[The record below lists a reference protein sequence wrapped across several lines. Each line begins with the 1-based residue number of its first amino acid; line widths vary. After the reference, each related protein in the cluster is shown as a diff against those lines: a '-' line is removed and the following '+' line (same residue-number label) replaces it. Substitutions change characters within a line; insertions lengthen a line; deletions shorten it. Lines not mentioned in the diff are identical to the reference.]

1 MSFLRSLF
9 AGVSGIRN
17 HQLMMDVIGNN
28 ISNINTVG
36 FKSGRVTFGDSFAQT
51 LRSATQPSD
60 ARGGM
65 NPIQVGV
72 GSSVNG
78 IDTLFSQGTIETTGQ
93 ATDMAVQGNGFFIVK
108 KDGKTLYTRAGSFQ
122 LDGTG
127 RLVNPG
133 NGAILQ
139 GKIANPDG
147 SIPAGTAL
155 QDLLI
160 PLDMKSGANPTTL
173 AKFAGNLDAS
183 ADPYNAG
190 PPETGGKASASVSVF
205 DSLGN
210 RHTVTLTFT
219 KNTAANTWDWSA
231 SVPGATG
238 LTGNSGQITFNSD
251 GTLANG
257 ITNPL
262 TFAPNNGAAAMS
274 ITLNIGSSGVFS
286 GLTQTQ
292 GTSSVT
298 AREQDGYGAGT
309 LSDISIDAS
318 GKVLGTF
325 TNGRVLTLAQ
335 VLLAEFNNAGGL
347 VRSGDNLYD
356 VSGSSGNAMVV
367 SDTST
372 SSIVSN
378 ALEQSNVDLAD
389 EFTRMILAQR
399 GFQANARVIS
409 TSDEFLNEVVN
420 LKR

>member
-36 FKSGRVTFGDSFAQT
+36 YKAGRVTFGESFAQT
-51 LRSATQPSD
+51 LRSATQPG
-60 ARGGM
+60 AERGGM
-65 NPIQVGV
+65 NPIQVGG
-72 GSSVNG
+72 GSSING
-78 IDTLFSQGTIETTGQ
+78 LDTLFSQGTIESTGQ

-108 KDGKTLYTRAGSFQ
+108 KDGKTLYTRAGTFQ

-147 SIPAGTAL
+147 TIPAGTAL
-155 QDLLI
+155 MDLLI
-160 PLDMKSGANPTTL
+160 PLDMKSGANPTSL
-173 AKFAGNLDAS
+173 VKFAGNLDAS
-183 ADPYNAG
+183 AAAYSPG
-190 PPETGGKASASVSVF
+190 PPETGGKATASVSVF

-219 KNTAANTWDWSA
+219 KNASANTWDWSA
-231 SVPGATG
+231 AVPGASG
-238 LTGNSGQITFNSD
+238 LTGDTGQITFNAD
-251 GTLANG
+251 GTLATG
-257 ITNPL
+257 ITGPL
-262 TFAPNNGAAAMS
+262 AFTPGNGANALS
-274 ITLNIGSSGVFS
+274 INLNIGTPGVFS
-286 GLTQTQ
+286 GITQTQ

-298 AREQDGYGAGT
+298 ARDQDGYGAGT
-309 LSDISIDAS
+309 LSNISIDPS

-325 TNGRVLTLAQ
+325 SNGRVLTLAQ
-335 VLLAEFNNAGGL
+335 ILLGEFNNPGGL
-347 VRSGDNLYD
+347 VKSGDNLYD
-356 VSGSSGNAMVV
+356 VSGSSGSAMVTT
-367 SDTST
+367 DNAN
-372 SSIVSN
+372 SSIVSS

-399 GFQANARVIS
+399 GFQANARVVT